1 MARMHRLVLTITAAM
16 LVASG
21 LTQTEVSVWFHSGKG
36 PERDALAAQVEAFNI
51 QQSEYRVVAEQLPEG
66 TYNDQVQAA
75 ALSNDLPCLLDFD
88 GPFIYNYAWSGF
100 LRPID
105 DYVSA
110 ELRADILPSILA
122 QGTYDGRLY
131 SLGTFDSGLGLYANR
146 SYLEVAGV
154 RIPTGVDDAWT
165 VDEFE
170 EALARLTALDEV
182 EYALDLKFNYGQGEW
197 FTYGFSPIIQSAGAD
212 LIDRNDYLSA
222 APLTSDA
229 AVEALTRFQSWFE
242 NGWATNAPAGD
253 VDFHERQIAALAW
266 VGHWQYNPHVDA
278 LGDDLV
284 LLPLPDF
291 GTGSKTGMGSWN
303 WGITTTCEVPDGAW
317 AFLEF
322 LMQPEEILRMTD
334 ANGAVPSRLSAIDMS
349 DLYGEGAPL
358 ELFVEQLESGAAVP
372 RPQTPAYP
380 VITDAFAEAIAN
392 IAAGADVARELAT
405 ARQRI
410 EQDIEDNRGY
420 PTD

>member
-1 MARMHRLVLTITAAM
+1 MERIRRLVLTLAA
-16 LVASG
+16 LALAAG
-21 LTQTEVSVWFHSGKG
+21 ALAQTDVSVWFHSGKG
-36 PERDALAAQVEAFNI
+36 PERDALAAQVEAFNGS
-51 QQSEYRVVAEQLPEG
+51 QNTYRVVAEQLPEG

-105 DYVSA
+105 AYVSDG
-110 ELRADILPSILA
+110 LRADVLPSILD
-122 QGTYDGRLY
+122 QGTYAGQLY

-146 SYLEVAGV
+146 RYLEAAGV
-154 RIPTGVDDAWT
+154 RIPTGIDDAWT
-165 VDEFE
+165 AEEFDD
-170 EALARLTALDEV
+170 ALARLTALPEV

-197 FTYGFSPIIQSAGAD
+197 FTYGFSPILQSAGAD
-212 LIDRNDYLSA
+212 LIDRDGYQNA
-222 APLTSDA
+222 EPLTSPEAIA
-229 AVEALTRFQSWFE
+229 AMERFQGWFE

-253 VDFHERQIAALAW
+253 VDFHERQIAALSW
-266 VGHWQYNPHVDA
+266 VGHWQYNPHAEA
-278 LGDDLV
+278 LGEDL
-284 LLPLPDF
+284 LILPLPDF

-303 WGITTTCEVPDGAW
+303 WGITTSCDVPDGAW

-322 LMQPEEILRMTD
+322 LMQPDEILRMTD
-334 ANGAVPSRLSAIDMS
+334 ANGAVPARFSAIEMS
-349 DLYGEGAPL
+349 ELYGEGAPL
-358 ELFVEQLESGAAVP
+358 ELFAEQLNTIAVP

-380 VITDAFAEAIAN
+380 VITDAFAEVIAN
-392 IAAGADVARELAT
+392 IAGGADVATQLQQ

>member
-1 MARMHRLVLTITAAM
+1 MERIRRLVLTLAA
-16 LVASG
+16 LALAAG
-21 LTQTEVSVWFHSGKG
+21 ALAQTDVSVWFHSGKG
-36 PERDALAAQVEAFNI
+36 PERDALAAQVGAFNAS
-51 QQSEYRVVAEQLPEG
+51 QDQYRVVAEQLPEG

-105 DYVSA
+105 AYVSDA
-110 ELRADILPSILA
+110 LRADVLPSILD
-122 QGTYDGRLY
+122 QGTYAGQLY

-146 SYLEVAGV
+146 RYLEAAGV
-154 RIPTGVDDAWT
+154 RIPTGIDDAWT
-165 VDEFE
+165 AEEFDDV
-170 EALARLTALDEV
+170 LARLTALPEV

-197 FTYGFSPIIQSAGAD
+197 FTYGFSPILQSAGAD
-212 LIDRNDYLSA
+212 LIDRDGYQNA
-222 APLTSDA
+222 EPLTSPEAIA
-229 AVEALTRFQSWFE
+229 AMERFQSWFA

-253 VDFHERQIAALAW
+253 VDFHERQIAALSW
-266 VGHWQYNPHVDA
+266 VGHWQYNPHVEA

-284 LLPLPDF
+284 ILPLPDF

-303 WGITTTCEVPDGAW
+303 WGITTSCAVPDGAW

-322 LMQPEEILRMTD
+322 LMQPDEILRMTD
-334 ANGAVPSRLSAIDMS
+334 ANGAVPARFSAIEMS
-349 DLYGEGAPL
+349 ELYGEGAPL
-358 ELFVEQLESGAAVP
+358 ELFAEQLNTIAVP

-392 IAAGADVARELAT
+392 IAGGADVAEQLQQ

>member
-1 MARMHRLVLTITAAM
+1 MERIRRLVLTLAALALTAGA
-16 LVASG
+16 LA
-21 LTQTEVSVWFHSGKG
+21 QTDVSVWFHSGKG
-36 PERDALAAQVEAFNI
+36 PERDALAAQVEAFNAS
-51 QQSEYRVVAEQLPEG
+51 QDQYRVVAEQLPEG

-105 DYVSA
+105 EYVGDA
-110 ELRADILPSILA
+110 LRADVLPSILD
-122 QGTYDGRLY
+122 QGTYAGQLY

-146 SYLEVAGV
+146 RYLEAAGV
-154 RIPTGVDDAWT
+154 RIPTGIDDAWT
-165 VDEFE
+165 ADEFDDV
-170 EALARLTALDEV
+170 LARLTALPEV

-197 FTYGFSPIIQSAGAD
+197 FTYGFSPMLQSAGAD
-212 LIDRNDYLSA
+212 LIDRDGYQNA
-222 APLTSDA
+222 EPLTSPEAIA
-229 AVEALTRFQSWFE
+229 AMERFQGWFA

-253 VDFHERQIAALAW
+253 VDFHERQIAALSW
-266 VGHWQYNPHVDA
+266 VGHWQYNPHVEA

-284 LLPLPDF
+284 ILPLPDF

-303 WGITTTCEVPDGAW
+303 WGITTSCGVPDGAW

-322 LMQPEEILRMTD
+322 LMQPDEILRMTD
-334 ANGAVPSRLSAIDMS
+334 ANGAVPARFSAIEMS
-349 DLYGEGAPL
+349 ELYGEGAPL
-358 ELFVEQLESGAAVP
+358 ELFAEQLNTVAVP

-392 IAAGADVARELAT
+392 IAGGADVAEQLQQ

>member
-1 MARMHRLVLTITAAM
+1 MERIRRLVLTLAALALTAGA
-16 LVASG
+16 LA
-21 LTQTEVSVWFHSGKG
+21 QTDVSVWFHSGKG
-36 PERDALAAQVEAFNI
+36 PERDALAAQVEAFNAS
-51 QQSEYRVVAEQLPEG
+51 QSEYRVVAEQLPEG

-105 DYVSA
+105 AYVSDA
-110 ELRADILPSILA
+110 LRADVLPSILD
-122 QGTYDGRLY
+122 QGTYAGQLY

-146 SYLEVAGV
+146 RYLEAAGV
-154 RIPTGVDDAWT
+154 RIPTGIDDAWT
-165 VDEFE
+165 AEEFDDV
-170 EALARLTALDEV
+170 LARLTALPEV

-197 FTYGFSPIIQSAGAD
+197 FTYGFSPILQSAGAD
-212 LIDRNDYLSA
+212 LIDRDGYQNA
-222 APLTSDA
+222 EPLTSPEAIA
-229 AVEALTRFQSWFE
+229 AMERFQSWFT

-253 VDFHERQIAALAW
+253 VDFHERQIAALSW
-266 VGHWQYNPHVDA
+266 VGHWQYNPHVEA

-284 LLPLPDF
+284 ILPLPDF

-303 WGITTTCEVPDGAW
+303 WGITTSCGVPDGAW

-322 LMQPEEILRMTD
+322 LMQPDEILRMTD
-334 ANGAVPSRLSAIDMS
+334 ANGAVPARFSAIEMS
-349 DLYGEGAPL
+349 ELYGEGAPL
-358 ELFVEQLESGAAVP
+358 ELFAEQLNTIAVP

-392 IAAGADVARELAT
+392 IAGGADVTEQLQQ